1 LIWPFSNV
9 REEKICATNA
19 RKIGYRYPS
28 QMFVVF
34 SDDEPEI
41 VVADFLVGAEE
52 TPR

>member
-1 LIWPFSNV
+1 LIWPFRNV

-19 RKIGYRYPS
+19 GKIGYRDPS